1 MLGAVNRA
9 DRLLTAIEDGKLSM
23 VRALLDETPELLE
36 ARGAAPARRKDK
48 TPLMVALQCGARAT
62 ARELIARGADV
73 RARLPDGGASV
84 IALAARFA
92 GPSEAAH
99 DATLPLISELID
111 RGADPTDAL
120 WPALHAYQRARP
132 WRARLVLLLVARGA
146 NRDHVLPSGS
156 VRALVEI
163 NRRLYPP
170 EILALFD
177 P

>member
-1 MLGAVNRA
+1 MLGAVNRV
-9 DRLLTAIEDGKLSM
+9 DRLLTAIEDGKLSI

-36 ARGAAPARRKDK
+36 ARGTAPARRKDK

-62 ARELIARGADV
+62 ARELLVRGADV
-73 RARLPDGGASV
+73 RARLPDGASV

-92 GPSEAAH
+92 GPSEAAQG
-99 DATLPLISELID
+99 AMLPLISELID

-120 WPALHAYQRARP
+120 WPALHAYHHAHP
-132 WRARLVLLLVARGA
+132 WRARLVLLLVERGA

-177 P
+177 A